1 VIWEE
6 DGHNHLRPKSRGRSQ
21 HASGFC
27 CPCHGFIEDDGPEDD
42 PAATECCSFHIITP
56 GKNDDGYWTND
67 DLVKQLDKV
76 IPLFERWH
84 PDCQLLFLFDNSGN
98 HHKRAPDGLCAQ
110 TMNLKDGG
118 KNAPRQRNA
127 TWDGQP
133 QLMTLPDGT
142 PKGLRTVLM
151 ERGGWVPGMS
161 VAEAR
166 AAVADYPDFRAQKEW
181 LRETVENTGHLIDYY
196 PKFHCELN
204 YIEMVW
210 AYCKAKLRR
219 SCPYNFHDLVVKL
232 PETLHDVPLPFHR
245 RALTHCFRFM
255 SGYRRGLK
263 GPMLDYVLK
272 KYKGHRVVPQ
282 FAANELV
289 NIEGEYKQQ
298 RDKLLKAK
306 LEACK

>member
-1 VIWEE
+1 MERTPATFCQLLNNHLLATIPNAPALIKLETARRWMYHLGFHPARQGKHYYVDGHEREDVVQYRGQFLHRMVEYERRVGHWDGAMEDEDYVAPQLTPGERRLIVVTHDESIFYSNEAVSVIWEE

-21 HASGFC
+21 HVSGFC

-42 PAATECCSFHIITP
+42 PATTECCSFHIITP

-118 KNAPRQRNA
+118 KNAPRQRNT

-151 ERGGWVPGMS
+151 ERGGWVPGMT

-166 AAVADYPDFRAQKEW
+166 AAVADYPDFRAQK
-181 LRETVENTGHLIDYY
+181 
-196 PKFHCELN
+196 
-204 YIEMVW
+204 
-210 AYCKAKLRR
+210 
-219 SCPYNFHDLVVKL
+219 
-232 PETLHDVPLPFHR
+232 
-245 RALTHCFRFM
+245 
-255 SGYRRGLK
+255 
-263 GPMLDYVLK
+263 
-272 KYKGHRVVPQ
+272 
-282 FAANELV
+282 
-289 NIEGEYKQQ
+289 
-298 RDKLLKAK
+298 
-306 LEACK
+306 